1 MTESSKKSYLKEVSR
16 IYLDSFN
23 YVLQEGLEK
32 AILDFDPVFTKTDVN
47 VKISIDGVEWKEFT
61 YAMDTRK
68 HIRPVLP
75 SEARE
80 RGATYY
86 AELRIKLR
94 FETDTKVEFYS
105 KTFFVPLMVKS
116 KLCFLNEMEDKE
128 LLEKREDLNDPGGYF
143 IVDGS
148 ERLFRTFV
156 VPRRNYPLGILND
169 KWKTLKKG
177 YSEYG
182 ILISCQKDNH
192 SISDVSLHYV
202 NHTKDTNH
210 VSVEVRIFYQGIA
223 YFIPFMLLLKTLVNE
238 SDYSIIKEIS
248 KFRKDDESFTLCLM
262 SMLRDLHSSD
272 SPGLISICTQQQA
285 KNYIGNFFHP
295 IFLGETSASNCDVTD
310 HILKSSVFIHLNN
323 NEEKF
328 QLFCFCIC
336 KLFALVKNECKNEEL
351 DNPVF
356 QEILSPGQT
365 YMFAIKDGL
374 KIFLNSVR
382 SRLSRAIVKDGLNDL
397 RSLVKKCMSHSSSL
411 TPIVK
416 TIIATGNLSRNHGLM
431 SQTGFTIPLK
441 RTNVFEVSAQYS
453 CIYKFSLKFYPTS
466 MRKFYPESW
475 GFLCPAQTPEGENS
489 GLYNHLAL
497 GCQIVSLGSQTLQPS
512 LLYKLGVLPFYDPLT
527 YSCYEKTSVFLDG
540 KIVGWIGL
548 KCIPSFLDHLKFFR
562 STKKH
567 VPEHTEIVYIPENN
581 PQILFPGIF
590 IFSTPCRLIRQ
601 VENVQTKNLEFLG
614 CFEQLF
620 TSVALFGEDVKK
632 WNLEYTEV
640 NSSNVLGMAA
650 STIPFG
656 ENNPATRNIFSTGKS
671 KQAVSFPFPNFKY
684 RSDSKSLFL
693 TYPQSPLVCTS
704 VYADYNWDDNPIGTN
719 IFIAVISYSG
729 FDMEDAVVL
738 NKAAVERGLMQD
750 SIYKTVTYCLEDFA
764 KELNCTVNEL
774 TFKRDLTNSSTSLYL
789 DEDGLP
795 YIGIFV
801 KKGDPVL
808 SVFNKKGDKSI
819 IKTYN
824 ARSPAYIESAKLM
837 GISASSVDKRL
848 PTERHKIGITYRMMR
863 IPETGDKFS
872 NRHGQKGVCGSVIS
886 PENLPFTADGLIPD
900 ILFNP
905 HGLPSRMSVGMLLE
919 ILASNV
925 AAQKCKKIK
934 VVPFEFSEKKNA
946 VEEFGNILK
955 EAGMDFYGT
964 QKFYSGT
971 SGELLEADV
980 YSGYVYSYRLHHVV
994 EDKYQVVSLAE
1005 NYDPKTMQPL
1015 NLYKAGAIRF
1025 GEMEKDAILS
1035 HGAMS
1040 LTLDRLLLNS
1050 DKCNAFVC
1058 GECESLLFPV
1068 IQPLNQFELPEDIKA
1083 FIKAELESS
1092 PLRGLRRVNYS
1103 ENKYCHLCQKDS
1115 TYGVR
1120 IPYALVYLVAELATF
1135 NIKVNFSVN

>member
-1 MTESSKKSYLKEVSR
+1 MAESSKKPYLKEVSR

-94 FETDTKVEFYS
+94 FETDTKVAFS
-105 KTFFVPLMVKS
+105 SRTFFVPLMVKS
-116 KLCFLNEMEDKE
+116 KLLFLNEMEDKE

-156 VPRRNYPLGILND
+156 IPRRNYPLGILNE
-169 KWKTLKKG
+169 KWKMLKKG

-210 VSVEVRIFYQGIA
+210 VSVEEIF
-223 YFIPFMLLLKTLVNE
+223 FIQ
-238 SDYSIIKEIS
+238 YS
-248 KFRKDDESFTLCLM
+248 F
-262 SMLRDLHSSD
+262 
-272 SPGLISICTQQQA
+272 
-285 KNYIGNFFHP
+285 
-295 IFLGETSASNCDVTD
+295 GETSASNCEVTD

-328 QLFCFCIC
+328 QLFW
-336 KLFALVKNECKNEEL
+336 
-351 DNPVF
+351 
-356 QEILSPGQT
+356 PG
-365 YMFAIKDGL
+365 
-374 KIFLNSVR
+374 
-382 SRLSRAIVKDGLNDL
+382 
-397 RSLVKKCMSHSSSL
+397 KKCTNHASSL

-431 SQTGFTIPLK
+431 SQTGF
-441 RTNVFEVSAQYS
+441 
-453 CIYKFSLKFYPTS
+453 
-466 MRKFYPESW
+466 
-475 GFLCPAQTPEGENS
+475 LCPAQTPEGENS

-497 GCQIVSLGSQTLQPS
+497 GMSDSELRFTNSSTS

-548 KCIPSFLDHLKFFR
+548 KCIPSFLGHLKNFR

-620 TSVALFGEDVKK
+620 TSVALCGEDVKK

-640 NSSNVLGMAA
+640 NSSNVL
-650 STIPFG
+650 
-656 ENNPATRNIFSTGKS
+656 
-671 KQAVSFPFPNFKY
+671 
-684 RSDSKSLFL
+684 
-693 TYPQSPLVCTS
+693 

-738 NKAAVERGLMQD
+738 NKAAVQRGLMRD

-824 ARSPAYIESAKLM
+824 ARSPAYIEAAKFM

-872 NRHGQKGVCGSVIS
+872 NRHGQKGVCGSLVS

-919 ILASNV
+919 ILASN
-925 AAQKCKKIK
+925 AAAEKCKKIK
-934 VVPFEFSEKKNA
+934 VVPFEFSEEKNA

-955 EAGMDFYGT
+955 EAGMDF
-964 QKFYSGT
+964 
-971 SGELLEADV
+971 LC
-980 YSGYVYSYRLHHVV
+980 GYVYSYRLHHVV

-1068 IQPLNQFELPEDIKA
+1068 IQPLNHFELPEDIKA

-1092 PLRGLRRVNYS
+1092 PLKDLRRVNYS